1 MKYRKTNDNSQRAKS
16 DYARDDSGQGVND
29 VVKDALQEYLEQ
41 MMLEFYTTN
50 VKFSEHKG
58 LDIERVTRGQGTCHI
73 GSNIWLAERR
83 KHITSS
89 NTGAIAR
96 QRSTTKV
103 ANAVK
108 SVVYCMFRGNI
119 ATEWGSYM

>member
-1 MKYRKTNDNSQRAKS
+1 
-16 DYARDDSGQGVND
+16 
-29 VVKDALQEYLEQ
+29 

-50 VKFSEHKG
+50 VKISEHKG
-58 LDIERVTRGQGTCHI
+58 LDIERVTRGQGTHHI

-83 KHITSS
+83 KCITSS

-108 SVVYCMFRGNI
+108 SVVYCMLRGNFKSLLHVRHTLKQNVQLSL
-119 ATEWGSYM
+119 A